1 MRQRGAITFGP
12 IVGIVVVVLA
22 FIGLLA
28 LCNDSDGVDA
38 MQQMAN
44 HEYCTADHDYC
55 GGEDPYYGEGGY
67 GRGYREGDDNRRGGR
82 NGRDKRTCLMGCDNI
97 IIVPGLPGMGG
108 GDEPPPEEGRA

>member
-12 IVGIVVVVLA
+12 VVGVIVIILA

-28 LCNDSDGVDA
+28 ACNDDNDVDA
-38 MQQMAN
+38 MQQAS
-44 HEYCTADHDYC
+44 HEYCAASHDYC
-55 GGEDPYYGEGGY
+55 GGEDPYYGGDDGPY
-67 GRGYREGDDNRRGGR
+67 YREGDDNRRGGR

-108 GDEPPPEEGRA
+108 EEPPPEEGRA